1 MLVEGKKA
9 IVFGGTSGIG
19 LATCLRLRDAGAAEV
34 VAISRDPTKAAD
46 VDGITVAKADVR
58 DREGLQALLA
68 EQAPYDILISAA
80 TGGERAIG

>member
-19 LATCLRLRDAGAAEV
+19 LATCLRLRDAGAEV
-34 VAISRDPTKAAD
+34 VAISRDPSKAAD